1 MTDLPERIFISFFNM
16 SVTGSYI
23 ILAIILV
30 RLLLKKAPKVF
41 SYSIWIVAGL
51 RLICPFSFSSVLSIF
66 NFFSVPVK
74 ESTSGGATVEMNG
87 RRYDVGSGGAKL
99 YNLVAFSWR

>member
-30 RLLLKKAPKVF
+30 RLLQKKAPKMF
-41 SYSIWIVAGL
+41 SYSLWIVAEQ
-51 RLICPFSFSSVLSIF
+51 SFIILLLF
-66 NFFSVPVK
+66 RGDRF
-74 ESTSGGATVEMNG
+74 
-87 RRYDVGSGGAKL
+87 KL
-99 YNLVAFSWR
+99 W